1 MPMDG
6 AHANSLA
13 VDLAAWL
20 DAVDRPGDFWA
31 SGTCALP
38 APGLEVA
45 GVGPVALPLLPV
57 QAEQLITQAE
67 PAPFGRGPDT
77 VFDPAVRQTWQLE
90 PAKLAFRG
98 QTWTRTLEHIV
109 RRAADGLGV
118 SGAVTAQLH
127 KLLLY
132 GKGSFFHEHRDTEKA
147 DGMFATLVIVLPS
160 DYEGGELV
168 IRHGALKVTVDL
180 RADDPSEARFA
191 AFYAD
196 CRHEV
201 QPLMS
206 GYRLTLVYNLLR
218 RGTRPE
224 PPSYDDEREGLS
236 ARLAAWGEDDP
247 VKLIYPLEHA
257 YTPAALA
264 FDALKGVDSARAD
277 VLQAAAERADC
288 EVHLALVTIEESG
301 SAEHVDDDPRRRR
314 WEDEED
320 AEDELEAVEVT
331 DRSEELSHWQRP
343 DGGNPGLGPLPCDEE
358 EVAPPG
364 ALDGMEPTEQSFYE
378 ATGNAGASFSRTYHI
393 AALVVWPRR
402 HRFEVLAEGGLAATI
417 PALARLVGV
426 CGDDAGLP
434 EWAEAHALAG
444 AMLDQWRTAAWS
456 VAREV
461 GPFLDL
467 LAALGDTEHIAA
479 CVDRVVARCQVEPKA
494 ADSVARALRLLP
506 ADHAADLLTRV
517 AGGPAGLE
525 ARAAILAA
533 CSDLDI
539 AAAATRLV
547 AALPG
552 PTLPTDRWGAPRAVS
567 PAVVVALVRALAPT
581 EPALLEAAVSTF
593 LAWPLTWDMDAV
605 LVPAVMELGPL
616 SARLRDACLAHLR
629 ARVALPLDRPADW
642 ARGATLTCSCPHCA
656 EMARFLADPARRTW
670 ELRAVQATRTHVEDT
685 IANSRCDLDTTTI
698 TRGRPYT
705 LVCTKNLASYERLV
719 AQRDADLGLLERL

>member
-1 MPMDG
+1 MDG
-6 AHANSLA
+6 LPATSLA
-13 VDLAAWL
+13 VDLAARL

-57 QAEQLITQAE
+57 QAEQLMALAE
-67 PAPFGRGPDT
+67 PAPFGRGADT
-77 VFDPAVRQTWQLE
+77 VFDPAVRQTWQVE
-90 PAKLAFRG
+90 PGKVTFRG
-98 QTWTRTLEHIV
+98 QTWSGTLKHIV

-118 SGAVTAQLH
+118 SGAVTARLH

-132 GKGSFFHEHRDTEKA
+132 GQGSFFREHRDTEKA

-168 IRHGALKVTVDL
+168 IRHEARAVTLDL
-180 RADDPSEARFA
+180 RADDPSEVGFA

-201 QPLMS
+201 QPLIS

-218 RGTRPE
+218 QGGHPA
-224 PPSYDDEREGLS
+224 PPSYDEEREGLS

-264 FDALKGVDSARAD
+264 FDALKGVDSARAE
-277 VLQAAAERADC
+277 VLLAAAERSDC
-288 EVHLALVTIEESG
+288 EVHLALVTVEESG
-301 SAEHVDDDPRRRR
+301 VAEHVDDHPRRRR
-314 WEDEED
+314 WDDEED
-320 AEDELEAVEVT
+320 QLEAVEVT

-343 DGGNPGLGPLPCDEE
+343 DGGNPGLGPLPCGED

-364 ALDGMEPTEQSFYE
+364 ALDAMEPTEQSFYE
-378 ATGNAGASFSRTYHI
+378 ATGNAGASFARTYHI

-402 HRFEVLAEGGLAATI
+402 QRFEVLAEGGLAATM
-417 PALARLVGV
+417 PALARLAGA
-426 CGDDAGLP
+426 CGGDAARP
-434 EWAEAHALAG
+434 QWAEAHALAG
-444 AMLDQWRTAAWS
+444 AMLDQWRTETWS
-456 VAREV
+456 VAKEA

-467 LAALGDTEHIAA
+467 LAEIGDTEHIVA
-479 CVDRVVARCQVEPKA
+479 CLDRVVARCRVEPTA

-506 ADHAADLLTRV
+506 SNAAADLLTRV
-517 AGGPAGLE
+517 VDGPAALE

-533 CSDLDI
+533 CADLDI
-539 AAAATRLV
+539 ASAAARLV

-552 PTLPTDRWGAPRAVS
+552 ATLPTDPWGGRRALS
-567 PAVVVALVRALAPT
+567 PAVVVDLVRALAPR

-593 LAWPLTWDMDAV
+593 LAWPATWDMDAV
-605 LVPAVMELGPL
+605 LVPAVLELGPL

-629 ARVALPLDRPADW
+629 ARVALPLEPPADW

-656 EMARFLADPARRTW
+656 EVARFLADPRRQSW
-670 ELRAVQATRTHVEDT
+670 ELKAVQSTRLHVENT
-685 IANSRCDLDTTTI
+685 IAQSHCDLDTSTL

-705 LVCTKNLASYERLV
+705 LICTKNLASYARRL
-719 AQRDADLGLLERL
+719 AQRDADLGLLARL